1 MPIYEFKC
9 KDCGEEFEV
18 FLKSKNEVSEV
29 KCPKCNSKNIER
41 LMSVV
46 NAIVDSGSSS
56 SSDKPKITAQH
67 TCPTGTCTHVELP
80 GYER

>member
-18 FLKSKNEVSEV
+18 FIRNKEEISEINCKSCK
-29 KCPKCNSKNIER
+29 SKNIER

-46 NAIVDSGSSS
+46 HSLIGSSKS
-56 SSDKPKITAQH
+56 SSEKPQISEQH
-67 TCPTGTCTHVELP
+67 TCPVGTCTHLDLP
-80 GYER
+80 GYSK